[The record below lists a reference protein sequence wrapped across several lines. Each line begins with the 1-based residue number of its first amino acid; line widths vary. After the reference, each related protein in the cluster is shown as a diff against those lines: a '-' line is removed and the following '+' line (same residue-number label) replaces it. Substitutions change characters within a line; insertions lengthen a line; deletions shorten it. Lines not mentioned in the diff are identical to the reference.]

1 MKKIVFLLTALC
13 TLCICLA
20 IEVRAE
26 AEVRLI
32 NGKRCELKDGRLY
45 VDGEWI
51 FMKSGKPLRDFGSVE
66 GCKNLEEQ
74 LPKLKSL
81 GYTNLSLNCYWHHFD
96 FKGDGSISVS
106 LEPLR
111 KLIDAINKHGMFA
124 SLSVETYGVGGGQ
137 LPKGFFE
144 KYPDAVAID
153 SEGKKVSDTE
163 YGFGSTVPSLFDE
176 NYLKA
181 SRTFIKN
188 LCSALSD
195 KDFLY
200 CETTVE
206 PQYMGT
212 RSLDYSQAAKL
223 AYKKWQVKNNISS
236 PQFPARFPAKK
247 KFIDNKNW
255 NKFRAEHLAEW
266 INGDALAMRE
276 GFGNKPIW
284 IAVDYLDAN
293 EGTMQARVGIPEIFL
308 ENINQADIIQVNWT
322 WDNEFRKPNLKAY
335 KRVYEAMRKKN
346 RSWVVS
352 EHMTINGSDYRA
364 SEMEGLLRNTIEN
377 GTGFG
382 WEFANI
388 APGGDFSVYDEGW
401 KPKPHMAVVEE
412 NWAKWMREVK
422 AKHSTEQMQK

>member
-1 MKKIVFLLTALC
+1 MKKIALLLAALC
-13 TLCICLA
+13 ALIFSLCPALHA
-20 IEVRAE
+20 AE
-26 AEVRLI
+26 AKTRLI
-32 NGKRCELKDGRLY
+32 NGKTCELKGGRLFI
-45 VDGEWI
+45 DGEWV
-51 FMKSGKPLRDFGSVE
+51 FMKSGKPLRDFGSAE

-111 KLIDAINKHGMFA
+111 KLIDAINEQGMFA

-144 KYPDAVAID
+144 KHPGAVAVD
-153 SEGKKVSDTE
+153 SEGKEVSDTE

-181 SRTFIKN
+181 SRAFIKN
-188 LCSALSD
+188 LCAALSD

-206 PQYMGT
+206 PQYMGA
-212 RSLDYSQAAKL
+212 RALDYSQAAKL
-223 AYKKWQVKNNISS
+223 AYEKWRGENQISS
-236 PQFPARFPAKK
+236 PKFPAKLPAK
-247 KFIDNKNW
+247 KEFVDNKNW
-255 NKFRAEHLAEW
+255 NRFRAEHLAEW

-276 GFGNKPIW
+276 GFGNKPVW

-308 ENINQADIIQVNWT
+308 ENLSQADIIQVNWT

-335 KRVYEAMRKKN
+335 KRVYGAMKKKN
-346 RSWVVS
+346 RDWVVS

-364 SEMEGLLRNTIEN
+364 SEMKGLLRNTIEN

-382 WEFANI
+382 WEFVNI

-401 KPKPHMAVVEE
+401 KPKPHMAVVEQ
-412 NWAKWMREVK
+412 NWQKWLEEIR
-422 AKHSTEQMQK
+422 AKHASEKK